1 MFTLF
6 LIRAQSVREA
16 ERSRVGGAISN
27 RLATI
32 CITFNFCCC
41 GRQRIREYYTVVSKT
56 NKAEKEKQWQRKWRQ
71 WANYWWWWRMCLF
84 VNVDKKE
91 SQRDDVRCEQ
101 RHCFTH
107 TANSVLLALIEQL
120 TTQESAVQQ
129 KNRTSSLSTALNRWQ
144 MRQSWWWRLQ
154 LPTKARALSP
164 SSDVSVVFKVQAQ
177 FAFDDLSMKKKMVQS
192 GRRGGGGKKGNRKR
206 RRRWRWCDRNCLCE
220 RDGNRNLKWWMID
233 LCRRVRL
240 CHTKCHW

>member
-1 MFTLF
+1 MTEKVATVGELLVVVMVVVVADVFVCKC
-6 LIRAQSVREA
+6 RQERE
-16 ERSRVGGAISN
+16 STMMLDVN
-27 RLATI
+27 RDTA
-32 CITFNFCCC
+32 
-41 GRQRIREYYTVVSKT
+41 S
-56 NKAEKEKQWQRKWRQ
+56 
-71 WANYWWWWRMCLF
+71 
-84 VNVDKKE
+84 
-91 SQRDDVRCEQ
+91 
-101 RHCFTH
+101 HTH

-129 KNRTSSLSTALNRWQ
+129 KNRTSSLSTELNRWQ
-144 MRQSWWWRLQ
+144 MRQSWWRRLQ
-154 LPTKARALSP
+154 LPTKARALSPSP